1 MRGRSSP
8 GDARTVPLY
17 AGPSAA
23 GAGLRTPGEGI
34 RVLSGCFRGMGSGG
48 RGVALRGV
56 QSRGAGGR
64 RMGKGERKWGGNW
77 GREGINAELQGRIE
91 RGWSVGVGGAELFEA
106 VLGGKD
112 GVRVLRRV
120 PGCLPRGGEVVL
132 RQCPRSSVPA
142 GNGFWTAAP
151 SLPPSA
157 SLLPPPPAH
166 LSSPVRYQSGT
177 ERHSPSHPQPKF
189 VTGSKVPSPSSALL
203 FVPSLPARCGRGRS
217 LSATGRVRQ
226 PPRPLRGPSAGSP
239 GGRSCDLYSFFLFFL
254 PPSSPPSPLFSSFPF
269 PMLCFA
275 FCIGKDPEAG
285 ALKPV
290 HPNRPPPRNRRCR
303 RAVHFPRC
311 RSRGEEGGRGTAVPG
326 GAEETGVPRGFP
338 PSGSCFFWGGWGW
351 VCPGPRGRKPQA

>member
-1 MRGRSSP
+1 
-8 GDARTVPLY
+8 
-17 AGPSAA
+17 
-23 GAGLRTPGEGI
+23 
-34 RVLSGCFRGMGSGG
+34 
-48 RGVALRGV
+48 
-56 QSRGAGGR
+56 
-64 RMGKGERKWGGNW
+64 MGKGERKWGGNW

-151 SLPPSA
+151 SLPPSRCLLA
-157 SLLPPPPAH
+157 SSSPSPPLLPSP
-166 LSSPVRYQSGT
+166 LS
-177 ERHSPSHPQPKF
+177 ERHRAPFPLASAAKVCDGLQSTLTFISTPLRALAARTLREGTLPICYG
-189 VTGSKVPSPSSALL
+189 TGPATPAPLAWAVGWVPRGEELRSVQLL
-203 FVPSLPARCGRGRS
+203 FI
-217 LSATGRVRQ
+217 
-226 PPRPLRGPSAGSP
+226 
-239 GGRSCDLYSFFLFFL
+239 L
-254 PPSSPPSPLFSSFPF
+254 PPSLLPPSPLFSSFPF

-311 RSRGEEGGRGTAVPG
+311 RSRGEEGGKGTAVPG
-326 GAEETGVPRGFP
+326 GQKKRECHGASLPLAAVFLGGVGGGFVLVLEDASHRRSRRARGWEL
-338 PSGSCFFWGGWGW
+338 G
-351 VCPGPRGRKPQA
+351 

>member
-17 AGPSAA
+17 AAPSAA

-34 RVLSGCFRGMGSGG
+34 RVLSGCFRGMGGGG

-56 QSRGAGGR
+56 QFRGAGGR

-151 SLPPSA
+151 SLPPSRCLLA
-157 SLLPPPPAH
+157 SSSPSPPLLPSPLSERHRAPFPLASAAKVCDGLQSTLTFISTPLRALAARTLREGTLPICYGTGPATPAPLAWAVGWVPRGEELRSVQLLFILPPSLLPPLP
-166 LSSPVRYQSGT
+166 T
-177 ERHSPSHPQPKF
+177 F
-189 VTGSKVPSPSSALL
+189 FLL
-203 FVPSLPARCGRGRS
+203 S
-217 LSATGRVRQ
+217 LSDALFRFLHWE
-226 PPRPLRGPSAGSP
+226 RP
-239 GGRSCDLYSFFLFFL
+239 
-254 PPSSPPSPLFSSFPF
+254 
-269 PMLCFA
+269 
-275 FCIGKDPEAG
+275 
-285 ALKPV
+285 
-290 HPNRPPPRNRRCR
+290 
-303 RAVHFPRC
+303 
-311 RSRGEEGGRGTAVPG
+311 
-326 GAEETGVPRGFP
+326 
-338 PSGSCFFWGGWGW
+338 
-351 VCPGPRGRKPQA
+351 